1 MTYMAS
7 FDSCRCTPQG
17 NWFARLNTMQGQQC
31 LVCLLRW
38 LDTPSGYLQLHMP
51 WTSLF
56 RLIAAQGTTMGRDDE
71 ME

>member
-1 MTYMAS
+1 
-7 FDSCRCTPQG
+7 
-17 NWFARLNTMQGQQC
+17 MQGQQC